1 MRVERTRNLARRLYL
16 LFSLYNSFDSLCS
29 LCTGRKRDSEKYPIY
44 PRILWHR
51 LGLSACSR
59 LFPSASSSGSTSFTF
74 TGGGKVAPNHCSSS
88 DFSGSELH
96 FVATMFQ
103 FL

>member
-16 LFSLYNSFDSLCS
+16 LFSLYNSFDSLC
-29 LCTGRKRDSEKYPIY
+29 TGRKRVLRNIPFTR
-44 PRILWHR
+44 RILWHR

-59 LFPSASSSGSTSFTF
+59 LFPSASSSGSTSFTL

>member
-16 LFSLYNSFDSLCS
+16 LFSLYNSFDSLCP
-29 LCTGRKRDSEKYPIY
+29 LAGNGILRNIPFT